1 MVGPKT
7 AGQFM
12 YRTAKK
18 AAKNKKVR
26 RTAQQVYESMAQRKE
41 AGEII
46 REIAADSTLS
56 DISKLAVELMSG
68 KKSPEGANG
77 LSLLPTTA
85 RDVAISGAATGDVT
99 TSVNMYMFKPRR
111 KRAMQGVKYAQIVR
125 WRASS
130 DSQAAEQAVFD
141 IDVLSAV
148 PVLNNPDNNTK
159 YSNLTIKKAFDDFL
173 IAQTQSPNADKLKTQ
188 LASIHVSNLTCE
200 LEIRNTSATPCTV
213 DVYELVPQHS
223 LGPTTY
229 ASETSATGYMS
240 PSWTF
245 TEGLASDTPQLG
257 DTLTS
262 TTVGARPY
270 DSPVFSRTWKQVKR
284 LRLNL
289 TGNSVHRHKSFYE
302 INHTVSYQ
310 EYAQFS
316 TSGGRMAGWNPVYCV
331 VHKGFPDATNTLA
344 APSSITFNT
353 VNTLNYTGFISE
365 GQKAIVFDSN
375 L

>member
-1 MVGPKT
+1 MVGPYIK
-7 AGQFM
+7 GQHFV
-12 YRTAKK
+12 RAAKK

-26 RTAQQVYESMAQRKE
+26 RTAKQIYESMAQRKD

-46 REIAADSTLS
+46 REVAADSTLS
-56 DISKLAVELMSG
+56 EIGKLAVELMSG

-85 RDVAISGAATGDVT
+85 RDVVINGMSTGDVT

-111 KRAMQGVKYAQIVR
+111 KRAMQGVKYSQIVR

-130 DSQAAEQAVFD
+130 SSAQATQSVFD

-148 PVLNNPDNNTK
+148 PVLNNPDSNTK

-173 IAQTQSPNADKLKTQ
+173 IAQTLTPFQGELKTQ

-200 LEIRNTSATPCTV
+200 LEIRNTSSTPCTV

-223 LGPTTY
+223 LGPTEWV
-229 ASETSATGYMS
+229 SEKSADGYMS

-245 TEGLASDTPQLG
+245 TEGLSSDTPQLE

-316 TSGGRMAGWNPVYCV
+316 SSGGRMAGWNPVFCV
-331 VHKGFPDATNTLA
+331 VHKGFPDADNYLA
-344 APSSITFNT
+344 APSSLTFNT
-353 VNTLNYTGFISE
+353 VNTLNYSGFISE
-365 GQKAIVFDSN
+365 GQKAIVFDDK